1 MAFLESVSVSAT
13 EKVAQVAST
22 FPAGITPFNGGLLL
36 VATVLAVRAFVPP
49 RPLPQPENTAQA
61 ARENK
66 RRSRRRG
73 LSRLSNTVQMLTGLQ
88 QRPAPVAAPAQS
100 APPYTA
106 PPQSTRLLQ
115 GAFTA
120 LLDEVFVFDPKTL
133 AISFM
138 NSKAEKRVKSMGL
151 KKTKVSF
158 PNLLPEG
165 NRSVILEAA
174 RNLQH
179 SSLDTIVFELAS
191 DESPIE
197 LTLKLIRE
205 KDEPEYFMAIMR
217 DVSGR
222 VTEARAQSEYV
233 ATLSH
238 EMRTPLTSIKGAVD
252 LIASGKLGDL
262 SGGAAMTLGVAQRNV
277 DRLLRLTNDILDLEK
292 MDAGKM
298 HCMLEP
304 VALTALVTEAAQD
317 IQEYARQF
325 DVSVNV
331 EAGDMDDSSVL
342 ADRTRLLQV
351 MANLLSNAIKHS
363 APQDEVC
370 VRVEDQGG
378 QFRVSVVDCGPGI
391 PDTVEHDLFEPF
403 LQGPQVQRKVASTGL
418 GLSIAKRIVEAHSG
432 TIGYESVPDQGA
444 TFFFEI
450 PKLDT
455 AEEEAA

>member
-13 EKVAQVAST
+13 EKAAQVAST
-22 FPAGITPFNGGLLL
+22 FPAGITPFNGVLLL

-49 RPLPQPENTAQA
+49 RPLPQPEHTAQT
-61 ARENK
+61 ARDSK
-66 RRSRRRG
+66 RQGRRRG
-73 LSRLSNTVQMLTGLQ
+73 LPRLSNTVQMLTGLQ
-88 QRPAPVAAPAQS
+88 QRPAPAVS
-100 APPYTA
+100 APQPVPYKA
-106 PPQSTRLLQ
+106 PQSTRLLQ

-120 LLDEVFVFDPKTL
+120 LLDEVFVFDPNTL

-151 KKTKVSF
+151 KKTKVRF
-158 PNLLPEG
+158 PNLLPES

-191 DESPIE
+191 DEAPIE

-298 HCMLEP
+298 RCTLEP
-304 VALTALVTEAAQD
+304 VSLVELVTEAAQD

-325 DVSVNV
+325 DVSVHV
-331 EAGDMDDSSVL
+331 EVGDMDSPVL

-363 APQDEVC
+363 APQDEVR
-370 VRVEDQGG
+370 VHVEDKDG

-432 TIGYESVPDQGA
+432 TIGYDSVPDQGA
-444 TFFFEI
+444 TFYFEI
-450 PKLDT
+450 PKLDV